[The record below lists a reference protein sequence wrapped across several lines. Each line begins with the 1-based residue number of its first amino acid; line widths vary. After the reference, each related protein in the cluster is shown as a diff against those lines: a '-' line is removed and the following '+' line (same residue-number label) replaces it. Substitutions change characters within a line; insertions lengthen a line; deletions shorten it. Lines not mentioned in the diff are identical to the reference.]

1 MISSCIHRGK
11 IRAFRLCCPR
21 YLSAVPTAQE
31 LDQPLKNSPVPEDG
45 VAAHVQKLN
54 QILQSCARNGDAIE
68 GKACHAQVIHL
79 GLHSDTLTANIL
91 VNMYSKCGLLDYARK
106 VFDGM
111 PHRSLVSWNT
121 MIGTLARVGEDQE
134 ALTLFIQMLRRGKEG
149 AHAPFSE
156 FTLSSV
162 LCACAAK
169 CALLECKQLHAFSV
183 KAMMDENVFVA
194 TALLD
199 LYAKCGLINDAN
211 SIFESMR
218 DRSEVTWSS
227 MIAGYVR
234 NEMYE
239 EALVLFQ
246 RGQVIGLEHNQFS
259 ISAIICACAGLAAL
273 IEGNQVHAIL
283 WKAGFGSN
291 IFIAS
296 SLIDMYAKCGSIRE
310 AYIVFLG
317 VEEKN
322 TVLMNSIISGFA
334 KHARPTEAM
343 VLYEKMQQMG
353 MYPNEVTFVC
363 VLNACSHVGSVQKGR
378 KYFDLMIK
386 EYNLSPNV
394 LHYACMV
401 DILGRAGLVNEAYDL
416 IAQMPFDATSSMWG
430 SLLSSC
436 RNHGN
441 LDLAVVAASK
451 LFEIEPENAGN
462 HVLLSNVYA
471 ANKKWAEVARV
482 RKFLK
487 DSEAKKEKGR
497 SWIEIKDKVHS
508 FMVGERNHP
517 RIADIYDKLD
527 RMMEEMERM
536 GYRAETEH
544 DLHDVDSGRK
554 QELLKHHS
562 EKLALAFGLM
572 CSSPNAPLR
581 IMKNLRI
588 CVDCHSFMKLA
599 SSITGREI
607 IVRDTN
613 RFHHFTDGSCSC
625 GDFW

>member
-169 CALLECKQLHAFSV
+169 CALLE
-183 KAMMDENVFVA
+183 
-194 TALLD
+194 
-199 LYAKCGLINDAN
+199 
-211 SIFESMR
+211 
-218 DRSEVTWSS
+218 W
-227 MIAGYVR
+227 YVR